1 MGISFMEKNMQI
13 FESTY
18 NTAKGDINHNVHVD
32 WDDKEN
38 LHFTE
43 HDLGEGVKGFWGRD
57 EYEYFFTVDANH
69 VPKFVLCALWR
80 GFTFEERMSVADLRN
95 LCDTYEIKY
104 QTDSWF

>member
-1 MGISFMEKNMQI
+1 MEKTMKI
-13 FESTY
+13 FEC
-18 NTAKGDINHNVHVD
+18 NINATNGEIHHNVHAD
-32 WDDKEN
+32 WDDKGN

-57 EYEYFFTVDANH
+57 EYEYFFTIDAND
-69 VPKFVLCALWR
+69 VPKFILCALWR

-95 LCDTYEIKY
+95 LCDTYDIKY